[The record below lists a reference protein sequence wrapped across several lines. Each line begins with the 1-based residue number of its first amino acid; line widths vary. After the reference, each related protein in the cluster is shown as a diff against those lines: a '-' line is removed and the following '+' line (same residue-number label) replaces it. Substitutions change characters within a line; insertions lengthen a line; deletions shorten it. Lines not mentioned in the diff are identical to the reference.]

1 MKMGAV
7 ADLPMAWSMHQCTSS
22 TKQCAGRNSSLN
34 VPQQLASPA
43 VWLAVGG
50 LVDAMF
56 SAQAQAPPSNAAIMS
71 IQLGDSLSASRSPGK
86 HQAHIKSITDTTSK
100 RHEPMHLPPLSVP
113 AAAAP
118 HALGHTLGAMCQLLV
133 PRRIRRNAKPGVAQS
148 PNTLSSFKTNP
159 SSSNSPLSLD
169 QQTTFSGGQGSP
181 SS

>member
-22 TKQCAGRNSSLN
+22 TKHCAGRNSSLN

-86 HQAHIKSITDTTSK
+86 HTS
-100 RHEPMHLPPLSVP
+100 RASP
-113 AAAAP
+113 
-118 HALGHTLGAMCQLLV
+118 TQL
-133 PRRIRRNAKPGVAQS
+133 RNAMNQCTCHHCQSLPQPLRTPWATPWGPCANCWCLVA
-148 PNTLSSFKTNP
+148 
-159 SSSNSPLSLD
+159 LD
-169 QQTTFSGGQGSP
+169 GMQNQESP
-181 SS
+181 SHQTPCRLLRLIRLPQTVH